1 MPTIFI
7 GENPRLEAVVED
19 MGSDKCVV
27 ITHPHSLMGGN
38 MSNNVVMTAWRASL
52 GKGLSSVRFNFR
64 GVGRSDGSF
73 DEGNGEMNDL
83 ASVIGF
89 VQKPP
94 IIIGYSFG
102 AWVAAR
108 LMQRLEDPIPCIFI
122 SPPTAMFAFPP
133 MKRHSVWAITGEA
146 DQFCSI
152 RSLETILDKDRISI
166 VKDVDHFWFGDE
178 DRLVPYLKDK
188 LELIDTVTK

>member
-19 MGSDKCVV
+19 TGSDKYVV

-52 GKGLSSVRFNFR
+52 EKGLCSVRFNFR

-83 ASVIGF
+83 ATVIGF
-89 VQKPP
+89 VQKPV

-122 SPPTAMFAFPP
+122 SPPTAMFAFPS
-133 MKRHSVWAITGEA
+133 MKRHSVLAITGEA

-152 RSLETILDKDRISI
+152 PTLETLLDKDRIFI
-166 VKDVDHFWFGDE
+166 VKDVDHFWFGEE

-188 LELIDTVTK
+188 LELINPVTK